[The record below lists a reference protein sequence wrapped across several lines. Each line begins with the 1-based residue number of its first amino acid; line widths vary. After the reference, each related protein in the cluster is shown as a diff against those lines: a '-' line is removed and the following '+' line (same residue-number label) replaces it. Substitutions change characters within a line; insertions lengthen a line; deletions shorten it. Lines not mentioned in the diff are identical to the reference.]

1 MCSSRTSITRYAR
14 SKPSH
19 HASHIPAGAMY
30 VKNSNAIIDGITS
43 YHYNEGYDKGG
54 TKPGGRGVIL
64 ERRLSG
70 VLAR

>member
-1 MCSSRTSITRYAR
+1 
-14 SKPSH
+14 
-19 HASHIPAGAMY
+19 MY